1 MGAFGGLDP
10 LAGTYIEVGLNIGD
24 YVGMAS
30 LSAEKAD
37 FILNDESIGLKTT
50 FSREFV
56 YGELAGM
63 SLPDENGVQ
72 SVWDDAY
79 VANLYDIDVDSL
91 GALGSWVGDFVLR
104 L

>member
-1 MGAFGGLDP
+1 MLEWLHYLPKRRTTF
-10 LAGTYIEVGLNIGD
+10 
-24 YVGMAS
+24 
-30 LSAEKAD
+30 
-37 FILNDESIGLKTT
+37 NDDSIGLKTT

-79 VANLYDIDVDSL
+79 VANLYDIDELSL
-91 GALGSWVGDFVLR
+91 IHI
-104 L
+104 